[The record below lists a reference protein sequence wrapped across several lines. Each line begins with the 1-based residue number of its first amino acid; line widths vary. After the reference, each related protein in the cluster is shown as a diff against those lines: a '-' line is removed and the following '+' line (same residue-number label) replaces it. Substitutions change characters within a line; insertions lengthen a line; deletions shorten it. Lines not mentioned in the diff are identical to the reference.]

1 MSGGARARL
10 FVAVDP
16 PLAVREQL
24 ALWARTAAAAR
35 PTVAPPTLRLLD
47 PDLLHLTLC
56 FLGSRPVAEIMAI
69 GSTLGECATQVG
81 ELQVGPPL
89 WLPRARPRS
98 LAVAIHDDAGELSR
112 LHSAVTRAISEA
124 STWEPERR
132 RFRAHITVART
143 RGRTESGPDQ
153 PAQSFAL
160 PPTPQLRFNPHS
172 LTLYRSWLS
181 GEGASYEALATCD
194 LPAWA

>member
-24 ALWARTAAAAR
+24 TFWARTAAAA
-35 PTVAPPTLRLLD
+35 TSAAAPPALRLLEA
-47 PDLLHLTLC
+47 DLLHLTLC
-56 FLGSRPVAEIMAI
+56 FLGSRPVAEITAI
-69 GSTLGECATQVG
+69 GSALGDCATRVG
-81 ELQVGPPL
+81 ELGVGAPL

-98 LAVAIHDDAGELSR
+98 LAVAIHDDAGELAL
-112 LHSAVTRAISEA
+112 LHSAVTRALSDA
-124 STWEPERR
+124 SAWEPERR
-132 RFRAHITVART
+132 RLRAHITVART
-143 RGRTESGPDQ
+143 RGRADARRDQ
-153 PAQSFAL
+153 EPGSFAL
-160 PPTPQLRFNPHS
+160 PATPQLCFKPES

-181 GEGASYEALATCD
+181 EEGASYEALAKHD